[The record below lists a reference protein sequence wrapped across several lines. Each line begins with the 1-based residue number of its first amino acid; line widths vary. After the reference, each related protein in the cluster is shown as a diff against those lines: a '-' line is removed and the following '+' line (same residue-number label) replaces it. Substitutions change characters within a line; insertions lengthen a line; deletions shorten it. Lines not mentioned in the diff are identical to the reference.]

1 MVDLERTLYLT
12 TDMSMYVYVNY
23 QGVEVADIIF
33 VYIRILRH
41 LMVLMLDGQCV
52 CVCVSVVRTYVYVC
66 VW

>member
-12 TDMSMYVYVNY
+12 TDISMYVYVNY

-33 VYIRILRH
+33 VCIRILRH